1 MGLDMYLY
9 VEKYVPRMDYNR
21 DVNGDLDSSVRPEF
35 NIIVETLG
43 VSNLIDADSWTGIS
57 VNVPVGYWRKANAI
71 HNYIVETHA
80 DGRDE
85 CQEIGLSRDNLHT
98 LREMC
103 KLAIDGYN
111 ENHSTVFAE
120 ENLPTR
126 SGFFFGGTEY
136 DEWYFRDLQNT
147 VDIIDRCL
155 ADESNDWFI
164 YRASW

>member
-9 VEKYVPRMDYNR
+9 VEKYVSRKDYHR
-21 DVNGDLDSSVRPEF
+21 DENGDLDAKDSKAFTDLV
-35 NIIVETLG
+35 NTLG
-43 VSNLIDADSWTGIS
+43 VASLIDEDSWTGFT

-103 KLAIDGYN
+103 KLAIDGYKEN
-111 ENHSTVFAE
+111 ESTVFAE
-120 ENLPTR
+120 ENLPTT
-126 SGFFFGGTEY
+126 SGFFFGSTEY
-136 DEWYFRDLQNT
+136 DEWYFQDLQNT

-155 ADESNDWFI
+155 ADEANDWFI

>member
-9 VEKYVPRMDYNR
+9 VEKYVSRMNYDR
-21 DVNGDLDSSVRPEF
+21 KENGDLESSVRPEF
-35 NIIVETLG
+35 MELVKSLG
-43 VSNLIDADSWTGIS
+43 AENLIDEDSWTGLT

-80 DGRDE
+80 DGVDE

-103 KLAIDGYN
+103 KLAVDGYEQN
-111 ENHSTVFAE
+111 DSTVFAE
-120 ENLPTR
+120 EHLPTR
-126 SGFFFGGTEY
+126 SGFFFGSTDF
-136 DEWYFRDLQNT
+136 DEWYFQDLKST
-147 VDIIDRCL
+147 IAIIDRCL